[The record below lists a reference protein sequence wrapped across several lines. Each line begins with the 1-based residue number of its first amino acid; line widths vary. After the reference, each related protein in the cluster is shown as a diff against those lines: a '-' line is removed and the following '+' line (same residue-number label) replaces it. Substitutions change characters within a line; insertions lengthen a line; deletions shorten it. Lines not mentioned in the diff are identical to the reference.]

1 MADSNMGLGGDNP
14 YLGQSN
20 PYLQSIIDQTSR
32 DMTDAYGRTTVAA
45 QNAAALRSGSFGNSG
60 LDEMQRADQK
70 QLQTGIGD
78 AASKLRFND
87 YTQQQ
92 QMYQWQQQQ
101 NQNQGQFDAS
111 LANNKDQF
119 GRTLDQNQSQFND
132 QFGRSV
138 FNDAYSQ
145 NMNNLTTGIGLLG
158 TLGSYNSADAATA
171 QNNYNQPLNYLNQF
185 SNMANSLGGNGGVTN
200 STQGTSSS
208 PVASALGGAQLG
220 NSAMNWWNQQNATTY
235 GSGTNYANAN
245 GSNDLANLG
254 SSNGWWG
261 TAG

>member
-1 MADSNMGLGGDNP
+1 MADTSNLGLGGAVNP
-14 YLGQSN
+14 YLGQNN
-20 PYLQSIIDQTSR
+20 PYLQSIIDSTSK

-70 QLQTGIGD
+70 QLQDNIGD
-78 AASKLRFND
+78 SASKLRFND

-119 GRTLDQNQSQFND
+119 GQTLANNKDQFGQTLANNQSQFND

-145 NMNNLTTGIGLLG
+145 NQQNLQTGIGLLG
-158 TLGSYNSADAATA
+158 TMGGYNAGDAATA
-171 QNNYNQPLNYLNQF
+171 GSLYNAPLSYLNQF
-185 SNMANSLGGNGGVTN
+185 SNLANSLGGNGGVTN
-200 STQGTSSS
+200 STQGTSSN
-208 PVASALGGAQLG
+208 PLTSALGGAQLG
-220 NSAMNWWNQQNATTY
+220 SAFSDWWSKQKNTTASPTSTASD
-235 GSGTNYANAN
+235 SG
-245 GSNDLANLG
+245 
-254 SSNGWWG
+254 GWW
-261 TAG
+261 A